1 MATIKRRKFVQS
13 ALAFASAGLWSRAL
27 HAEQQ
32 HWDYIIVGAG
42 TAGLPAAL
50 AAARRGAQVLLIDAA
65 DKLGGTLHMANGQVS
80 AAGSRLQADLGI
92 KDSPDIH
99 YADVMR
105 MTRGLADPDITR
117 TTVDNAADTINWL
130 LDGGLVPLSGH
141 PVTADAP
148 GRPGY
153 SVPRYLWAET
163 EGRAIL
169 KVALADLSPE
179 LAKGRVV
186 SQLNTRV
193 TGLLTND
200 AGAVEGVRAGF
211 GGQRLT
217 FRGRHVLL
225 TSGGYSMNP
234 ELFEMLI
241 GNPAYAGG
249 AYPHSLG
256 DGLRLAVSVGGWL
269 RGQDLHRAG
278 TGSIL
283 TADNFEAK
291 RYSRFNTTPQD
302 RAPWE
307 IWVNKAGRRFIREDE
322 PEVYKRSLAVVD
334 QPGLRYAIVF
344 DQSVFEA
351 APIGIKDW
359 SREKMLEHFSSHPM
373 FVTASSLAELAE
385 KAGVDPAGLSESIA
399 QYNKSVKSGS
409 DPLGRSHMPLKIEKP
424 PFYAITHLGSS
435 ATSSTGVVVDK
446 QLRVLRG
453 NGEPIPNLYAAGEV
467 LGAGATLGNAFA
479 PGMMLT
485 PALTL
490 GRLLG
495 ERLPI

>member
-1 MATIKRRKFVQS
+1 MTKIKRRTVVQS
-13 ALAFASAGLWSRAL
+13 AIALASAGLWTRAL
-27 HAEQQ
+27 QAQERR
-32 HWDYIIVGAG
+32 WDYIIIGAG

-50 AAARRGAQVLLIDAA
+50 AAAQRGAQVLLIDAA
-65 DKLGGTLHMANGQVS
+65 DKPGGTLHMANGQVS
-80 AAGSRLQADLGI
+80 AAGSLLQQDLGI

-105 MTRGLADPDITR
+105 MTRNLADPDIIR

-130 LDGGLVPLSGH
+130 LNGGLVPLAGH

-153 SVPRYLWAET
+153 SVPRYLWADT

-169 KVALADLSPE
+169 KVALHDLAPHVAS
-179 LAKGRVV
+179 GRVV

-200 AGAVEGVRAGF
+200 AGAVEGVRAEF
-211 GGQRLT
+211 GEQQLT
-217 FRGRHVLL
+217 LRGRHVLL
-225 TSGGYSMNP
+225 TSGGYAMNP
-234 ELFEMLI
+234 ELFEMLV
-241 GNPAYAGG
+241 GHPSYAGG
-249 AYPHSLG
+249 SYPHSLG
-256 DGLRLAVSVGGWL
+256 DGLQLAVSVGGWL

-283 TADNFEAK
+283 SADNFAAK

-322 PEVYKRSLAVVD
+322 PEVYARSMAVLE

-344 DQSVFEA
+344 DQSIFEK
-351 APIGIKDW
+351 APIGINGW
-359 SREKMLEHFSSHPM
+359 SREKMLEHFGSHPM
-373 FVTASSLAELAE
+373 FAKAESLTGLAES
-385 KAGVDPAGLSESIA
+385 AGIDPAGLSESVA
-399 QYNKSVKSGS
+399 QFNRSVKRGS
-409 DPLGRSHMPLKIEKP
+409 DPFGRTHMPLSIDKP

-435 ATSSTGVVVDK
+435 ATSSTGVAVDK
-446 QLRVLRG
+446 ELRVLRG
-453 NGEPIPNLYAAGEV
+453 NGNPIPNLYAAGEV

-495 ERLPI
+495 ERLPL